1 MADTGAPA
9 PVLVDPVAAFV
20 TDIIAKLMSGVAA
33 PAIISAA
40 EAAYPWLS
48 LPVIKQIF
56 EAIVKEVAGKIS
68 IVMEQGAIRIVFQIE
83 AGTKLAI
90 LASSLEAL
98 KKAHDSGDTNAI
110 SDAEQKAIDQWGA
123 IIRFP
128 GLAPVH
134 K

>member
-20 TDIIAKLMSGVAA
+20 TDIIAKLMSGMAA
-33 PAIISAA
+33 PALTKAA
-40 EAAYPWLS
+40 EAAYPWLA

-56 EAIVKEVAGKIS
+56 EAIVNEIAGKIS
-68 IVMEQGAIRIVFQIE
+68 VVLEQGAVKIVFQIE
-83 AGTKLAI
+83 AGTKLAV

-98 KKAHDSGDTNAI
+98 KKAHDAGDPNAI

-123 IIRFP
+123 IIHFP